1 MVVTLAF
8 GETFRAVGKVEGDST
23 GHLTKA
29 KEFPFK
35 MPNETPV
42 TASRAAGAFTTSVTA
57 TGHKVTLGASDT
69 IARDIG
75 VKSLTTTG
83 DVSVGG
89 NLTVFGT
96 TTTLNT
102 EEVLIKDNIIEINSN
117 QEGVPAPILVS
128 GLEVNRGSE
137 DNFQFAFVE
146 ATTDFRVGKSTNL
159 QPVLTR
165 GEVGSMSNNGI
176 LT

>member
-1 MVVTLAF
+1 
-8 GETFRAVGKVEGDST
+8 
-23 GHLTKA
+23 
-29 KEFPFK
+29 

-42 TASRAAGAFTTSVTA
+42 TAVRGAGAFTTSVVA
-57 TGHKVTLGASDT
+57 TGHEVTLGVSDT

-83 DVSVGG
+83 NVSVGG
-89 NLTVFGT
+89 NLTVSGT

-102 EEVLIKDNIIEINSN
+102 EQVLIKDNIIEINSN
-117 QEGVPAPILVS
+117 QEGIPASILVS

>member
-1 MVVTLAF
+1 
-8 GETFRAVGKVEGDST
+8 
-23 GHLTKA
+23 
-29 KEFPFK
+29 

-89 NLTVFGT
+89 NLTVSGT

-102 EEVLIKDNIIEINSN
+102 EEVLIKDNIIQINSN
-117 QEGVPAPILVS
+117 QEGIPTSTLIS
-128 GLEVNRGSE
+128 GLEVNRGSQ

-146 ATTDFRVGKSTNL
+146 ATTDFRVGKGTNL